1 MNLAIEIKGLR
12 KSFGIERNKIE
23 VIKNLN
29 FSLESGSFEII
40 MGQSGSGKSTLLHLL
55 AGLLDADEGE
65 IIVGNTEIS
74 KLNDEK
80 KTMFRRKNIGLIF
93 QDFNLIPTLTAE
105 ENVMLPLLLDRKND
119 NKKAKE
125 LLELLGLSNRMR
137 HLPSQLSGGERQRI
151 AIARALVTNPAIV
164 LADEPTGNLDSP
176 AAHELCSLLKKL
188 NKETG
193 CSILMVSHDPVVS
206 AVATKVHVL
215 KDGIITTSFDT
226 EDDPHVV
233 SERYLAAIEG

>member
-12 KSFGIERNKIE
+12 KSFGIEGNKIE

-40 MGQSGSGKSTLLHLL
+40 MGQSGSGKSTLLHLM
-55 AGLLDADEGE
+55 AGLLDADDGE

-125 LLELLGLSNRMR
+125 LLDLLGLTNRMR

-215 KDGIITTSFDT
+215 KDGIITTSFAT
-226 EDDPHVV
+226 NDDPHVV

>member
-1 MNLAIEIKGLR
+1 MDLAVEIKDIR
-12 KSFGIERNKIE
+12 KSFGIDGNKID

-29 FSLESGSFEII
+29 FSLEKGAFEII
-40 MGQSGSGKSTLLHLL
+40 MGQSGSGKSTLLHLM
-55 AGLLDADEGE
+55 AGLLDPDDGQ
-65 IIVGNTEIS
+65 IIVGDKDIS
-74 KLNDEK
+74 KLNDREK
-80 KTMFRRKNIGLIF
+80 TIFRRQHIGLIF

-105 ENVMLPLLLDRKND
+105 ENVMLPLLLDRKTD
-119 NKKAKE
+119 NSKAIE
-125 LLELLGLSNRMR
+125 LFDLLGLSARR
-137 HLPSQLSGGERQRI
+137 THLPSQLSGGERQRI

-176 AAHELCSLLKKL
+176 AAHDLCSLLKKL

-206 AVATKVHVL
+206 AATSKVHVL
-215 KDGIITTSFDT
+215 KDGGIVSSFNT
-226 EDDPHVV
+226 ENNPHIV

>member
-12 KSFGIERNKIE
+12 KSFGIEGNKIE

-40 MGQSGSGKSTLLHLL
+40 MGQSGSGKSTLLHLM

-125 LLELLGLSNRMR
+125 LLDLLGLTNRMR

-215 KDGIITTSFDT
+215 KDGIITTSFAT
-226 EDDPHVV
+226 DDNPHVV

>member
-12 KSFGIERNKIE
+12 KSFGIEGNKIE

-40 MGQSGSGKSTLLHLL
+40 MGQSGSGKSTLLHLM

-125 LLELLGLSNRMR
+125 LLDLLGLTNRMR

-215 KDGIITTSFDT
+215 KDGIITTSFAT
-226 EDDPHVV
+226 NDDPHVV

>member
-12 KSFGIERNKIE
+12 KSFGIEGNKIE

-40 MGQSGSGKSTLLHLL
+40 MGQSGSGKSTLLHLM

-119 NKKAKE
+119 NKKAKD
-125 LLELLGLSNRMR
+125 LLDLLGLTNRMR

-215 KDGIITTSFDT
+215 KDGIITTSFATD
-226 EDDPHVV
+226 DDPRVV

>member
-12 KSFGIERNKIE
+12 KSFGIEGNKIE

-40 MGQSGSGKSTLLHLL
+40 MGQSGSGKSTLLHLM
-55 AGLLDADEGE
+55 AGLLDADDGE

-125 LLELLGLSNRMR
+125 LLDLLGLSNRMR

-215 KDGIITTSFDT
+215 KDGIITTSFAT
-226 EDDPHVV
+226 NDDPHVV

>member
-12 KSFGIERNKIE
+12 KSFGIDGNKIE

-29 FSLESGSFEII
+29 FSLGSGSFEII
-40 MGQSGSGKSTLLHLL
+40 MGQSGSGKSTLLHLM

-125 LLELLGLSNRMR
+125 LLDLLGLTNRMR

-206 AVATKVHVL
+206 AVAIKVHVL
-215 KDGIITTSFDT
+215 KDGIITTSFATD
-226 EDDPHVV
+226 DDPHVV

>member
-12 KSFGIERNKIE
+12 KGFGAEGNRIE
-23 VIKNLN
+23 VIKNLD
-29 FSLESGSFEII
+29 FSLKNGSFEII
-40 MGQSGSGKSTLLHLL
+40 MGQSGSGKSTLLHLM
-55 AGLLDADEGE
+55 AGLLSPDEGE
-65 IIVGNTEIS
+65 IIIGNNEIS
-74 KLNDEK
+74 KHNDEK
-80 KTMFRRKNIGLIF
+80 KTIFRRKNIGLIF

-125 LLELLGLSNRMR
+125 LLELLGLRDR
-137 HLPSQLSGGERQRI
+137 VHHLPSQLSGGERQRI

-176 AAHELCSLLKKL
+176 AAHELCTLLKKL

-206 AVATKVHVL
+206 AAASKVHVL
-215 KDGIITTSFDT
+215 KDGIIATAFATKDN
-226 EDDPHVV
+226 PHIV

>member
-12 KSFGIERNKIE
+12 KRFGIEGNKIE

-40 MGQSGSGKSTLLHLL
+40 MGQSGSGKSTLLHLM
-55 AGLLDADEGE
+55 AGLLDADDGE

-125 LLELLGLSNRMR
+125 LLDLLGLSNRMR

-215 KDGIITTSFDT
+215 KDGIITTSFAT
-226 EDDPHVV
+226 NDDPHVV

>member
-1 MNLAIEIKGLR
+1 MNLAIEIKSLR
-12 KSFGIERNKIE
+12 KSFGIEGNKIE

-125 LLELLGLSNRMR
+125 LLDLLGLTNRMR

-215 KDGIITTSFDT
+215 KDGIITTSFAT
-226 EDDPHVV
+226 NDDPHVV

>member
-12 KSFGIERNKIE
+12 KSFGIEGNKIE

-40 MGQSGSGKSTLLHLL
+40 MGQSGSGKSTLLHLM

-125 LLELLGLSNRMR
+125 LLDLLGLTNRMR

-215 KDGIITTSFDT
+215 KDGIITTSFATD
-226 EDDPHVV
+226 DDPHVV

>member
-12 KSFGIERNKIE
+12 KSFGIEGNKIE

-40 MGQSGSGKSTLLHLL
+40 MGQSGSGKSTLLHLM

-65 IIVGNTEIS
+65 IIVDNTEIS

-125 LLELLGLSNRMR
+125 LLDLLGLTNRMR

-215 KDGIITTSFDT
+215 KDGIIATSFATD
-226 EDDPHVV
+226 DDPHVV

>member
-12 KSFGIERNKIE
+12 KSFGIEGNKIE

-125 LLELLGLSNRMR
+125 LLDLLGLTNRMR

-215 KDGIITTSFDT
+215 KDGIITTSFATD
-226 EDDPHVV
+226 DDPHVV

>member
-12 KSFGIERNKIE
+12 KSFGIEGNKIE

-80 KTMFRRKNIGLIF
+80 KTMFRRKNNGLIF

-125 LLELLGLSNRMR
+125 LLDLLGLTNRMR

-215 KDGIITTSFDT
+215 KDGIITTSFT
-226 EDDPHVV
+226 TDDDSHVV

>member
-12 KSFGIERNKIE
+12 KSFGIEGNKIE

-40 MGQSGSGKSTLLHLL
+40 MGQSGSGKSTLLHLM

-125 LLELLGLSNRMR
+125 LLDLLGLTNRMR

-215 KDGIITTSFDT
+215 KEGIITTSFAT
-226 EDDPHVV
+226 NDDPHVV

>member
-12 KSFGIERNKIE
+12 KSFGIEGNKIE

-40 MGQSGSGKSTLLHLL
+40 MGQSGSGKSTLLHLM

-125 LLELLGLSNRMR
+125 LLDLLGLTNRMR

-215 KDGIITTSFDT
+215 KDGIITTSFATD
-226 EDDPHVV
+226 DDPRVV

>member
-12 KSFGIERNKIE
+12 KSFGIEGNKIE

-29 FSLESGSFEII
+29 FSLGSGSFEII

-125 LLELLGLSNRMR
+125 LLDLLGLTNRMR

-188 NKETG
+188 KKETG

-215 KDGIITTSFDT
+215 KDGIITTSFAT
-226 EDDPHVV
+226 NDDPHVV

>member
-12 KSFGIERNKIE
+12 KSFGIEGNKIE
-23 VIKNLN
+23 VIKKLN
-29 FSLESGSFEII
+29 FSLGSGSFEII
-40 MGQSGSGKSTLLHLL
+40 MGQSGSGKSTLLHLM

-125 LLELLGLSNRMR
+125 LLDLLGLTNRMR

-215 KDGIITTSFDT
+215 KDGIITTSFATD
-226 EDDPHVV
+226 DDPHVV

>member
-1 MNLAIEIKGLR
+1 MDLAVEIKGLR
-12 KSFGIERNKIE
+12 KSFGIDGNKIE

-29 FSLESGSFEII
+29 FSLEKGAFEII
-40 MGQSGSGKSTLLHLL
+40 MGQSGSGKSTLLHLM
-55 AGLLDADEGE
+55 AGLLDPDEGE
-65 IIVGNTEIS
+65 IIVGEKEIS

-80 KTMFRRKNIGLIF
+80 KTIFRRKNIGLIF

-105 ENVMLPLLLDRKND
+105 ENVMLPLLLDRKHD
-119 NKKAKE
+119 NSKASE
-125 LLELLGLSNRMR
+125 LLDLLGLSARR
-137 HLPSQLSGGERQRI
+137 SHLPSQLSGGERQRI
-151 AIARALVTNPAIV
+151 AIARALVTNPEIV

-176 AAHELCSLLKKL
+176 AARELCSLLKKI

-206 AVATKVHVL
+206 AVASRVHVL
-215 KDGIITTSFDT
+215 KDGGIVGSFNTDGN
-226 EDDPHVV
+226 PHTV